1 MEITPSE
8 YLKLLVTILV
18 IIFMWSLGTMGYR
31 VNQLNNFEDN
41 VIGLVQAQ
49 GGVTDKVIKSAN
61 GMSEAAYNGYFSVSP
76 VKNDK
81 SVHSYGKPVQYKID
95 TNIPWLA
102 FGPKKGSAEAKKRPL
117 AIQRTITG
125 STTSQVAKEGL
136 HPYE

>member
-61 GMSEAAYNGYFSVSP
+61 GMSDAAYNGYFSVSP

-81 SVHSYGKPVQYKID
+81 SVHSYGKPVQYKI
-95 TNIPWLA
+95 TTHIPWLA
-102 FGPKKGSAEAKKRPL
+102 FKPKNPGPWS
-117 AIQRTITG
+117 IDQYIIG

-136 HPYE
+136 RPYQ